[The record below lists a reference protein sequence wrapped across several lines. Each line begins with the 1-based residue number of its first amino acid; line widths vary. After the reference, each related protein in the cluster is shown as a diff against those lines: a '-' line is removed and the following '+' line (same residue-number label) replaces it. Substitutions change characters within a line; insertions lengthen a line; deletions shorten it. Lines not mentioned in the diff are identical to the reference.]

1 MNMAYSKL
9 YVDGKRD
16 SRRRY
21 IDSQGNIVSRRQA
34 ETALSGE
41 SPEQKAVRRVE
52 EGKAKPGITSR
63 KYSLPKVKR
72 PEEKI
77 SKGLF
82 VKEMPTGKYP
92 DGRPKPRKNVYQLS
106 GKYEFAKASIIGK
119 KLIEQHAIAVGYSYT
134 HRYRDDASYYAMKEQ
149 AILNAKAKLQ
159 GSGWE
164 FVQTISE
171 HYIKW

>member
-1 MNMAYSKL
+1 MTYSKL
-9 YVDGKRD
+9 YIDGKRD
-16 SRRRY
+16 PKRRY
-21 IDSQGNIVSRRQA
+21 IDEQGNIISRRQA

-41 SPEQKAVRRVE
+41 SPEQKAIRRVE

-72 PEEKI
+72 PKEKI

-92 DGRPKPRKNVYQLS
+92 DGRPKPSKNVYQLS
-106 GKYEFAKASIIGK
+106 GKYEFSKASLIRK
-119 KLIEQHAIAVGYSYT
+119 KLIEQHAITVGYSYT
-134 HRYRDDASYYAMKEQ
+134 SRYRDDASYFAMKEQ

-159 GSGWE
+159 GSGWK